1 MGRAVRGAW
10 IIVSLFLAACG
21 GGGGTGCY
29 VVGPCPIQPKPKIDL
44 PPLNFPPP
52 IGYSIT
58 GTDGKR
64 WKGSETITQTGTVP
78 AGGVLAA
85 PEKGKTVRVTIQK
98 DEPGAWTLTLCV
110 EANCRTTTAEFGSV
124 TVEVT
129 G

>member
-10 IIVSLFLAACG
+10 IIASLFLAACG
-21 GGGGTGCY
+21 GGGGSNCY
-29 VVGPCPIQPKPKIDL
+29 VVGPCPNPPKIDL

-58 GTDGKR
+58 GTQGKR
-64 WKGSETITQTGTVP
+64 WKGLEAIPRAGTVP
-78 AGGVLAA
+78 DSGVLLS
-85 PEKGKTVRVTIQK
+85 PEKGKTLRVTIQK

-110 EANCRTTTAEFGSV
+110 EANCRTTTAEFGTV